1 MATVC
6 KHGIVRYVTLKW
18 SNVLDFPPCVSKLSH
33 GIFGHLPD
41 YMRQTERA
49 KTTISKYELL
59 KAHLLNLPFSPCSG
73 FFLSIYIL
81 PSGCYLLST
90 WQYYI
95 FISNKQNHEN

>member
-41 YMRQTERA
+41 YMRQTERER
-49 KTTISKYELL
+49 KQLY
-59 KAHLLNLPFSPCSG
+59 
-73 FFLSIYIL
+73 
-81 PSGCYLLST
+81 LST
-90 WQYYI
+90 SYSKH
-95 FISNKQNHEN
+95 IS